1 MNKTRMV
8 VSLCSLALAGP
19 AQAAPVVS
27 HFPQQGLGQFLA
39 ERFDLTSIRSSFGP
53 RRTMHQRSFADFHLK
68 PTRATNTLVEFAH
81 PDWFYRMVVTERRDI
96 NSDGVED
103 LAVCFTDKAM
113 NGDSYD
119 TQKSLLV
126 TRLSPDAH
134 AIALSFATNACDA
147 TADHA
152 PGSKP
157 GVAEQSASVPYYE
170 AIGRFIYG
178 YHRAGISLTQL
189 NDPELARRGPPEL
202 ATRARSM
209 AQKFDW
215 ILNGEIKPPEAEL
228 QEILREAVAIS
239 AEIRSWQQGS
249 TK

>member
-1 MNKTRMV
+1 MNKIGMV
-8 VSLCSLALAGP
+8 VSVCWLALAGP

-27 HFPQQGLGQFLA
+27 YFPQQGLGEFLA

-53 RRTMHQRSFADFHLK
+53 RRTMHQRSFADFQLK
-68 PTRATNTLVEFAH
+68 PTRATNTLLEFAY

-113 NGDSYD
+113 NGGSYD
-119 TQKSLLV
+119 TQQSLLV

-157 GVAEQSASVPYYE
+157 AAADQSTSVAYYE
-170 AIGRFIYG
+170 VIGRFIYG

-209 AQKFDW
+209 AQKLDW
-215 ILNGEIKPPEAEL
+215 ILHGEVKPPEAEL
-228 QEILREAVAIS
+228 QEILGEAVAIS

-249 TK
+249 KK